1 MEGVG
6 LSGSGSNGD
15 RAKPPSESHL
25 TKLLIFMVALPSI
38 LAVSLGVQWVGD
50 RVAGVTEASRVQ
62 QILVVQRHLA
72 ELLRVVAV
80 ERQLVTGF
88 RLDPSGDRAQLAVTL
103 TESERLSG
111 SVSSLLGD
119 VDTWSREPISAD
131 FAVTVDE
138 LSAARVAGDADA
150 DPATTLRV
158 IADYNAITVQ
168 LRELYAA
175 LIPRSGIDGDLTD
188 LQLLGDLGNAYDEV
202 AAQLVLMDVGSA
214 PEAGIRIDRELQVSE
229 GRVMVAMGSLLPSG
243 GAEARLTG
251 TESTLRRLDVV
262 RAQLVR
268 DFVAGTDRSELSLE
282 RVSGLLTGLGEEQ
295 ERQHSEQAEQAA
307 IARNGAFVLLGTSV
321 ALLSGALLAGLLLLF
336 MVVRQV
342 RGYLRRLLM
351 RIAHLADVHRRAVSG
366 GSSGIGHLP
375 TPLASGAHPDGG
387 SASRRRGGE
396 IQDLHSAID
405 RLQMQLAQLPA
416 DQSKAASRDGP
427 AIALTA
433 RGHALVNRQL
443 ELLEQ
448 FQVDEL
454 DGSRLANYF
463 ALDHLATQARR
474 NLESA
479 LALAGGRERRPAQ
492 DEASATSIV
501 SLIQAAISESAQYER
516 ISVAP
521 SADIEPAAIAG
532 SVASDLR
539 HLLAELLDMVIR
551 HPCTDE
557 IVLSLN
563 WAADSSIVVSVHGGG
578 IVMTPDQLQRALK
591 RVRSGQTLHLEAED
605 DVGTFLVAFLA
616 SRHGSTIEIAP
627 GTRLDDFGAHL
638 PSQPAEIP
646 DSIARLIVPPILVN
660 WASMPR
666 AG

>member
-6 LSGSGSNGD
+6 LSRSGSNET
-15 RAKPPSESHL
+15 RARPRSESHL

-38 LAVSLGVQWVGD
+38 LAVTLGVQWVGD
-50 RVAGVTEASRVQ
+50 RVAGVTETSRVQ
-62 QILVVQRHLA
+62 QVLTVQRQLA
-72 ELLRVVAV
+72 ELLRLVAV
-80 ERQLVTGF
+80 ERQLVTGLG
-88 RLDPSGDRAQLAVTL
+88 LDPGGDRAQLAVTL

-119 VDTWSREPISAD
+119 VDTWSPESISAG
-131 FAVTVDE
+131 FAVAIEE
-138 LSAARVAGDADA
+138 LSATRVAADA
-150 DPATTLRV
+150 DPAKIVSV
-158 IADYNAITVQ
+158 ITSYNAITVQ
-168 LRELYAA
+168 LRELCAA
-175 LIPRSGIDGDLTD
+175 LITRSGIDSDLTD

-202 AAQLVLMDVGSA
+202 AAQLVLMNVGSA
-214 PEAGIRIDRELQVSE
+214 PGASIRIDQELQVSE
-229 GRVMVAMGSLLPSG
+229 GRVIVAMSSLLPPG
-243 GAEARLTG
+243 GAGARLRA
-251 TESTLRRLDVV
+251 TESTLRGLDVV

-268 DFVAGTDRSELSLE
+268 DFVAATDKPELGLE
-282 RVSGLLTGLGEEQ
+282 PVDRLLTGLGEEQ
-295 ERQHSEQAEQAA
+295 ERQHREQAQQAA
-307 IARNGAFVLLGTSV
+307 TARNGAFVLLGTSV

-336 MVVRQV
+336 MAVRQV
-342 RGYLRRLLM
+342 RGHLRRLLM
-351 RIAHLADVHRRAVSG
+351 RIAHLADVHRRAASG
-366 GSSGIGHLP
+366 GSSGVGHLP

-387 SASRRRGGE
+387 SASRRRGDE

-416 DQSKAASRDGP
+416 DETMAASQDGP

-448 FQVDEL
+448 FQVAEL

-479 LALAGGRERRPAQ
+479 LALAGGRGRKPAQ
-492 DEASATSIV
+492 DEASTTPIV
-501 SLIQAAISESAQYER
+501 SLIQAAISESADYER
-516 ISVAP
+516 IRVAP
-521 SADIEPAAIAG
+521 SADVEPAAILG

-551 HPCTDE
+551 HPCTDG
-557 IVLSLN
+557 IVLSLS
-563 WAADSSIVVSVHGGG
+563 WAVDSSIVVSVHGGG

-591 RVRSGQTLHLEAED
+591 QVRSGQMLHLEAED

-616 SRHGSTIEIAP
+616 ARHGSTIEIAP
-627 GTRLDDFGAHL
+627 GTRLNDFGAHL
-638 PSQPAEIP
+638 PFHPSAIS
-646 DSIARLIVPPILVN
+646 DSIVRLIVPPHLVN
-660 WASMPR
+660 CASMPR